1 MSFFKINRFIRRSFY
16 LAVSIYKPDVIIFLG
31 DLMNEGS
38 SSSDKEYEEYKS
50 RFDSIFPI
58 SLLNVKLNFVNF
70 M

>member
-1 MSFFKINRFIRRSFY
+1 MSFSGIDRFIRRSFY

-58 SLLNVKLNFVNF
+58 SLLNSVVTFSKF
-70 M
+70 